1 MWYHHPPQCFCH
13 VCKRPKCQ
21 HSDLHSS
28 PLWKQKKG
36 FTEQNLQNTADPS
49 KPPFFNIPSQLLAS
63 SCELTPARKALW
75 AVDFFLNRHK
85 NLPYWSF
92 HHHRYRIICRV
103 LASTKVKFNKG
114 SVGKK
119 WQVRNSNKF
128 VSFFLSC
135 LLFYMVVIESLK
147 SRFHMAAKPI
157 RRSIPHLILIQ
168 VWNCPPNG
176 ISELCHM
183 HLPTKREHNL
193 EPYTRTNIREC
204 PGKENN
210 TYFSFFGNAIVSV
223 SLTLGKG

>member
-1 MWYHHPPQCFCH
+1 MSTQRPSLQSP
-13 VCKRPKCQ
+13 VKAEKRFHRAEP
-21 HSDLHSS
+21 
-28 PLWKQKKG
+28 
-36 FTEQNLQNTADPS
+36 TEYSWPIETA
-49 KPPFFNIPSQLLAS
+49 FFNIPSQLLAS

-147 SRFHMAAKPI
+147 SRFHMALKPI
-157 RRSIPHLILIQ
+157 RRSITHLILIK
-168 VWNCPPNG
+168 VWNCPRNG

-193 EPYTRTNIREC
+193 EPIPEQ
-204 PGKENN
+204 
-210 TYFSFFGNAIVSV
+210 I
-223 SLTLGKG
+223 